1 MNNTRIEHIIGEING
16 QKQVSYVIAMLDDTT
31 KETVVGMKSNPVVA
45 GALIMSL
52 IDNSWDK
59 LDPCIQGA
67 LIKFMIDKIR
77 QHIDAKCLCKHEQ
90 QPKPNIEDIF
100 RQIVNRGK

>member
-16 QKQVSYVIAMLDDTT
+16 KKQVSYVIAMLDDTT
-31 KETVVGMKSNPVVA
+31 KETVVGMKSNPIVA

-52 IDNSWDK
+52 IDN
-59 LDPCIQGA
+59 CIQGA

-100 RQIVNRGK
+100 RQIVNGGK